1 MNDNDLL
8 KYLYYEKKNYGGVK
22 QLYSKAKTQHPKITL
37 IIVSEWLKEQ
47 SSYQLNQE
55 DNKKNGEFLPIYS
68 EIPFNF
74 QIDLTF
80 FPGYADENNGYTV
93 LFTAIN
99 VNTRFAF
106 VSYCRD
112 KKGDTILNLLKDMHK
127 RLI

>member
-1 MNDNDLL
+1 MTDDKLL
-8 KYLYYEKKNYGGVK
+8 KYLYYDKKNYGGVN
-22 QLYSKAKTQHPKITL
+22 QLYLKAKIQHPKITL
-37 IIVSEWLKEQ
+37 KIVSEWLKEQ

-55 DNKKNGEFLPIYS
+55 DNKKNAEFLPIYS

-80 FPGYADENNGYTV
+80 FPGYSFENNGYTV

-106 VSYCRD
+106 VSYSKD
-112 KKGDTILNLLKDMHK
+112 KKGDTILNL
-127 RLI
+127 

>member
-1 MNDNDLL
+1 MTDDELL
-8 KYLYYEKKNYGGVK
+8 KYLYFEKKNFGGVK
-22 QLYSKAKTQHPKITL
+22 QLYSKAKIQHPAIT
-37 IIVSEWLKEQ
+37 IKIVSEWLKEQ
-47 SSYQLNQE
+47 ASYQLNQE
-55 DNKKNGEFLPIYS
+55 PAKKKAEFLPIYS
-68 EIPFNF
+68 DIPFNF

-112 KKGDTILNLLKDMHK
+112 KKGDTILNLLKDMH
-127 RLI
+127 